1 MFHLDQTGR
10 VARLT
15 LDRGAARN
23 AIPIGA
29 WRDLSAMLAN
39 VAAGDVRVLILRSS
53 MEGVFSAGADIGDL
67 APLADD
73 VAARGRFREE
83 MGAAIEA
90 LAALPIA
97 TIALIEGG
105 CFGAAVAVAMACDM
119 RIAGPDAKFA
129 ITPAK
134 LGIGYPPTDV
144 ARLKALI
151 GPGQAA
157 RLLYSAATVNA
168 DEALAI
174 GLIDEGDDNPEARV
188 AALAATIAANAPSSV
203 AILKRSLAGDSNA
216 AQAFE
221 ASFGSTDF
229 AEGVAAFR
237 ARRAPEFGA

>member
-1 MFHLDQTGR
+1 MFHLEQTRR
-10 VARLT
+10 VARIT
-15 LDRGAARN
+15 IDRGAARN

-29 WRDLSAMLAN
+29 WRELTASLVRIAEREA
-39 VAAGDVRVLILRSS
+39 RVLILQSG
-53 MEGVFSAGADIGDL
+53 MEGAFSAGADIGDL

-73 VAARGRFREE
+73 VEARGRFRRE
-83 MGAAIEA
+83 MGEAIEM
-90 LAALPIA
+90 LAALPVA

-119 RIAGPDAKFA
+119 RIVGPAARFA

-144 ARLKALI
+144 ARLKALV

-157 RLLYSAATVNA
+157 RLLFSAATIDA
-168 DEALAI
+168 GEALAI
-174 GLIDEGDDNPEARV
+174 GLVDVRDDNPAARV
-188 AALAATIAANAPSSV
+188 AALGATIAANAPSSV
-203 AILKRSLAGDSNA
+203 AILKRSLAGDPQA
-216 AQAFE
+216 PDAFE
-221 ASFGSTDF
+221 ASFGSADF

>member
-1 MFHLDQTGR
+1 MFHLDLKDR
-10 VARLT
+10 VARIT
-15 LDRGAARN
+15 IDRGAARN
-23 AIPIGA
+23 AIPITAWSDLTALLARIADGGA
-29 WRDLSAMLAN
+29 RALVLQSA
-39 VAAGDVRVLILRSS
+39 

-73 VAARGRFREE
+73 IDARGRFREE
-83 MGAAIEA
+83 MGEAIEA

-119 RIAGPDAKFA
+119 RVAGPAARFA

-144 ARLKALI
+144 ARLKALV

-157 RLLYSAATVNA
+157 RLLFSAAKVDA
-168 DEALAI
+168 PEALAI
-174 GLIDEGDDNPEARV
+174 GLIDERDDNPAARV
-188 AALAATIAANAPSSV
+188 AALAATIAANAPSSI
-203 AILKRSLAGDSNA
+203 AILKRLLAGDADA
-216 AQAFE
+216 ADAFE
-221 ASFGSTDF
+221 ASFGSADF